1 MNISEFST
9 QFDVLFNNVTSN
21 QAPGLNEY
29 EKSVFL
35 TKAQSQLVKEYF
47 NRRTDG
53 FGGGYDGSEK
63 RQYDFSGLIRV
74 ETLYQVNTFKDR
86 ISTLE
91 KLDKRSKVFL
101 YPANYFLTVNEL
113 ISDGYFQYNVIP
125 IDYMEYSRLMMKPYN
140 FPVKRAAWRL
150 ITDKKNCN
158 YCHESYATY
167 GEDSETGD
175 YLATDYIK
183 LPDNDNS
190 AQADYKIMTTWADQK
205 RNLRLTIR
213 YYNWT
218 PSFTSSDEEER
229 NLVNGIE
236 AFLSNKMYFN
246 ALGYMCKV
254 VTDAGWDNTTNTTYD
269 VALNV
274 FINNNADCDDEETIE
289 VLKIGFKKLL
299 DEQAAETFTITNGD
313 LWKSAIHLDGMTLC
327 SAPSKFS
334 TFGKTEVVGSQTVV
348 VGRTFE
354 THIIKVPFAE
364 VIGKFKG
371 AINYQIRFVRELTP
385 IILENLDNYGYDLT
399 IDGYTH
405 IMECE
410 LPSECHEE
418 ILERAVTLAKIAWQ
432 GGTMTQAQAAQRNR
446 ED

>member
-1 MNISEFST
+1 MTISEFSA
-9 QFDVLFNNVTSN
+9 QFDVLYNNITSN

-74 ETLYQVNTFKDR
+74 ETLYNVNTFKER
-86 ISTLE
+86 VSALE
-91 KLDKRSKVFL
+91 KLDKRSEVFL

-113 ISDGYFQYNVIP
+113 ISDGHFQYNVIP

-158 YCHESYATY
+158 YCHESYTTY
-167 GEDSETGD
+167 GTDSETSE
-175 YLATDYIK
+175 YEATDYIK

-205 RNLRLTIR
+205 RNLRLTIK
-213 YYNWT
+213 YVNWT
-218 PSFTSSDEEER
+218 PSSTSSDEEER
-229 NLVNGIE
+229 NLIRGIE
-236 AFLSNKMYFN
+236 SFKASTMYFS
-246 ALGYMCKV
+246 ALGYQCKV
-254 VTDAGWDNTTNTTYD
+254 VANTQWEGLTYE
-269 VALNV
+269 VTLTV
-274 FINNNADCDDEETIE
+274 YNNSSDGCDDEEIIE
-289 VLKIGFKKLL
+289 ILKVGFQKLL
-299 DEQAAETFTITNGD
+299 EKKTEGTFTETNAK
-313 LWKSAIHLDGMTLC
+313 LWKAATHLDGMALC
-327 SAPSKFS
+327 SAPSKMDSFA
-334 TFGKTEVVGSQTVV
+334 KTETVSNQTVV

-371 AINYQIRFVRELTP
+371 KINYQMRFVRELTP
-385 IILENLDNYGYDLT
+385 IILEELDNYGDDLT

-432 GGTMTQAQAAQRNR
+432 GGTMTQAQAAQRNNR